1 MNATFLSL
9 AAYYAVFYGFL
20 GCWMP
25 YFGLIFKGDGF
36 SDAQIA
42 LLAGVVPAA
51 RAALTGSWGRLA
63 DRLADPIHQSIFAG
77 VASLL
82 CFVPLLW
89 LRGFEAVFACFALF
103 AVFHV
108 GSLPAVEVRAL
119 APAAS
124 GRPLAYGKV
133 RLFGSLGFVA
143 CVILLG
149 QLGEAWLR
157 TGLIPVCLV
166 LLLLGLPPLLAL
178 RSGNRAP
185 PTARPSVVGFITRR
199 PRVLAFLLAGT
210 CMQAS
215 HAAYY
220 AYYSL
225 YVRELGYSDAVVGLL
240 WALGVLAE
248 IWLFIRVDR
257 WLRRVG
263 LFRALLLSFGA
274 ASLRWACLAGLEH
287 AVWLCALQLLHALS
301 FGAFH
306 VASVKAAR
314 RIFPE
319 TLQVSGQSAYQAA
332 GFGLGAI
339 LGQLINTVWVGSLGY
354 RGMFLVCSVLAAVG
368 LLVVMPVRK
377 ILQQS
382 VPSLA
387 E

>member
-1 MNATFLSL
+1 MRATFLAL

-25 YFGLIFKGDGF
+25 YFGLVFKGEGF

-51 RAALTGSWGRLA
+51 RAALTGLWGRVA
-63 DRLADPIHQSIFAG
+63 DRLAEPILQSIFTML
-77 VASLL
+77 ASLV
-82 CFVPLLW
+82 CFAPLLW

-119 APAAS
+119 APAAN

-143 CVILLG
+143 CVIVLG
-149 QLGEAWLR
+149 QLGEVWLR
-157 TGLIPVCLV
+157 RGLVPVCLGLLV
-166 LLLLGLPPLLAL
+166 LGVPPLLAL
-178 RSGNRAP
+178 RTGNRAP
-185 PTARPSVVGFITRR
+185 PKARPSVFGFVMRR
-199 PRVLAFLLAGT
+199 PRVLAFLFAGT

-225 YVRELGYSDAVVGLL
+225 YVRELGYSDAVVGML

-248 IWLFIRVDR
+248 IWLFLRVDR

-263 LFRALLLSFGA
+263 LWPALALSFVA
-274 ASLRWACLAGLEH
+274 ACLRWACLAQLEH

-301 FGAFH
+301 FGSYH
-306 VASVKAAR
+306 VASIKAAR
-314 RIFPE
+314 RMFPAG
-319 TLQVSGQSAYQAA
+319 LQVSGQSIYQAA

-339 LGQLINTVWVGSLGY
+339 LGQLLNSVWVGSLGY
-354 RGMFLVCSVLAAVG
+354 RGMFLVCSLLAGLGFAVVL
-368 LLVVMPVRK
+368 PVRK
-377 ILQQS
+377 LLQS
-382 VPSLA
+382 DDGSLA
-387 E
+387 